1 MNTVSPLCDAGTVAS
16 FLGKKQAGLSSKTQF
31 CFYFIQKDDS
41 LFIKLSFFF
50 FIFSQL
56 NNQSSYLLFPILQMF
71 FFSYFTFSKNTFFS
85 LIH

>member
-71 FFSYFTFSKNTFFS
+71 FFSYFTFS
-85 LIH
+85 